1 MQLNYWEQQ
10 FGWQMA
16 RILLVEDDESFGQG
30 LVEWLEFEKNEV
42 EWCKDGLSGLET
54 MQASNDSFD
63 IIILDIEMPKMNGL
77 EVCKRYRTG
86 GGTSPIIMLTG
97 KDAVTDKVS
106 GLDCGADDYL
116 TKPFHPRELSA
127 RLKALSRRP
136 ATIMPTVLAAGN
148 VRLNTQSCQVF
159 KEGQEVKLQRME
171 YAVLEFLM
179 KNSGKVFSP
188 NDLLNAVWTAESD
201 RSPETI
207 RTCIKKIRD
216 KIDQEGKDSVIQN
229 VHGVG
234 YKITVS
240 DN

>member
-1 MQLNYWEQQ
+1 MT
-10 FGWQMA
+10 

-42 EWCKDGLSGLET
+42 TWCKNGLVGLEAL
-54 MQASNDSFD
+54 QSSSFD
-63 IIILDIEMPKMNGL
+63 TVILDIEMPIMNGL
-77 EVCKRYRTG
+77 EVCKRFREG
-86 GGTSPIIMLTG
+86 GGITPIIMLTG
-97 KDAVTDKVS
+97 RDSTMDKVG

-127 RLKALSRRP
+127 RLKALARRP
-136 ATIMPTVLAAGN
+136 SAMVPTTLAAGN
-148 VRLNTQSCQVF
+148 ITLNTQSSQVF
-159 KEGQEVKLQRME
+159 REGKEIKLQRME
-171 YAVLEFLM
+171 YAVLEFM
-179 KNSGKVFSP
+179 MRNSGKVFSP

-216 KIDQEGKDSVIQN
+216 KIDVQGKDSIIQN

-234 YKITVS
+234 YKIMPG
-240 DN
+240 

>member
-1 MQLNYWEQQ
+1 
-10 FGWQMA
+10 MA
-16 RILLVEDDESFGQG
+16 KILIVEDDVSFGQG
-30 LVEWLEFEKNEV
+30 LVDWLEFEKNEV
-42 EWCKDGLSGLET
+42 TWRTDGIAGLEEL
-54 MQASNDSFD
+54 QSGSDFD

-77 EVCKRYRTG
+77 EVCKRYRDG
-86 GGTSPIIMLTG
+86 GGTTPILMLTG
-97 KDAVTDKVS
+97 KNAVTDKVN

-127 RLKALSRRP
+127 RLKAVARRP
-136 ATIMPTVLAAGN
+136 AGLLPNILSAGN
-148 VRLNTQSCQVF
+148 ISLNTQSCQVL
-159 KEGQEVKLQRME
+159 KDGQEVKLQRME

-179 KNSGKVFSP
+179 KNAGKVYSP

-216 KIDQEGKDSVIQN
+216 KIDIPGKDSVIQN

-234 YKITVS
+234 YKVVLA

>member
-1 MQLNYWEQQ
+1 
-10 FGWQMA
+10 MA
-16 RILLVEDDESFGQG
+16 QILIVEDDESFGQG
-30 LVEWLEFEKNEV
+30 LVEWLEFEKNQV
-42 EWCKDGLSGLET
+42 TWRKDGAAGLE
-54 MQASNDSFD
+54 ALLAANEFD
-63 IIILDIEMPKMNGL
+63 VVILDIEMPKMNGF
-77 EVCKRYRTG
+77 EVCKRYRDG
-86 GGTSPIIMLTG
+86 GGTTPIIMLTG

-136 ATIMPTVLAAGN
+136 ASIIPNVLSAGEIN
-148 VRLNTQSCQVF
+148 LNTQSCQVF
-159 KEGQEVKLQRME
+159 RNGQEIKLQRME

-179 KNSGKVFSP
+179 KNAGKVFSP

-216 KIDQEGKDSVIQN
+216 KIDVEGKDSVIQN

-234 YKITVS
+234 YKIVAS
-240 DN
+240 DK

>member
-1 MQLNYWEQQ
+1 M
-10 FGWQMA
+10 G

-42 EWCKDGLSGLET
+42 TWCKDGVSGLEA
-54 MQASNDSFD
+54 MQNDTLD
-63 IIILDIEMPKMNGL
+63 IVILDIEMPRMNGL
-77 EVCKRYRTG
+77 EVCKRFRED
-86 GGTSPIIMLTG
+86 GGTTPIIMLTG
-97 KDAVTDKVS
+97 RDTVMDKVG

-136 ATIMPTVLAAGN
+136 STLVPTMLGAGN
-148 VRLNTQSCQVF
+148 LTLNTQSSQVF
-159 KEGQEVKLQRME
+159 RDGQEIKLQRME
-171 YAVLEFLM
+171 FAVLEFM
-179 KNSGKVFSP
+179 MRNQGRVFSP
-188 NDLLNAVWTAESD
+188 SDLLNAVWTAESD

-216 KIDQEGKDSVIQN
+216 KIDVAGKDSVIQN

-234 YKITVS
+234 YKIMPGQ
-240 DN
+240 

>member
-1 MQLNYWEQQ
+1 
-10 FGWQMA
+10 MA
-16 RILLVEDDESFGQG
+16 KILIVEDDVSFGQG
-30 LVEWLEFEKNEV
+30 LVDWLEFEKNEV
-42 EWCKDGLSGLET
+42 TWRTDGIAGLEEL
-54 MQASNDSFD
+54 QSGSDFD

-77 EVCKRYRTG
+77 EVCKRYRDG
-86 GGTSPIIMLTG
+86 GGTTPILMLTG
-97 KDAVTDKVS
+97 KNAVTDKVN

-127 RLKALSRRP
+127 RLKAVARRP
-136 ATIMPTVLAAGN
+136 SGLLPNILSAGN
-148 VRLNTQSCQVF
+148 ISLNTQSCQVL
-159 KEGQEVKLQRME
+159 KDGQEVKLQRME

-179 KNSGKVFSP
+179 KNAGKVYSP

-216 KIDQEGKDSVIQN
+216 KIDIPGKDSVIQN

-234 YKITVS
+234 YKVVLA

>member
-1 MQLNYWEQQ
+1 
-10 FGWQMA
+10 MA
-16 RILLVEDDESFGQG
+16 RILIVEDDESFGQG

-42 EWCKDGLSGLET
+42 LWRKDGQAGLDT
-54 MQASNDSFD
+54 MLAEGDSFD
-63 IIILDIEMPKMNGL
+63 IFILDIEMPKMNGL
-77 EVCKRYRTG
+77 EVCKRYRETG
-86 GGTSPIIMLTG
+86 GITPILMLTG
-97 KDAVTDKVS
+97 KDAVLDKVS

-136 ATIMPTVLAAGN
+136 ATLMPNTLVAGD
-148 VRLNTQSCQVF
+148 VSLNTQTCQVF
-159 KEGQEVKLQRME
+159 KCGKEIKMQRME

-179 KNSGKVFSP
+179 KNAGKVFSP

-216 KIDQEGKDSVIQN
+216 KVDQDGKESIIQN
-229 VHGVG
+229 LHGVG
-234 YKITVS
+234 YKIMPG
-240 DN
+240 

>member
-1 MQLNYWEQQ
+1 
-10 FGWQMA
+10 MA
-16 RILLVEDDESFGQG
+16 RILIVEDDESFGQG

-42 EWCKDGLSGLET
+42 SWRKDGEQGLE
-54 MQASNDSFD
+54 ALLNGGDDKFD
-63 IIILDIEMPKMNGL
+63 IAILDIEMPKLNGL
-77 EVCKRYRTG
+77 ELCRRYRDSG
-86 GGTSPIIMLTG
+86 GILPILMLTG
-97 KDAVTDKVS
+97 KDAVLDKVS

-136 ATIMPTVLAAGN
+136 SNLMPNTLIAGN
-148 VRLNTQSCQVF
+148 ISLNTQTCQVF
-159 KEGQEVKLQRME
+159 RAGQEIKMQRME

-179 KNSGKVFSP
+179 KNAGKVFSP

-216 KIDQEGKDSVIQN
+216 KVDQEGKDSIIQN

-234 YKITVS
+234 YKILPG
-240 DN
+240 

>member
-1 MQLNYWEQQ
+1 
-10 FGWQMA
+10 MA
-16 RILLVEDDESFGQG
+16 KILIVEDDVSFGQG
-30 LVEWLEFEKNEV
+30 LVDWLEFEKNEV
-42 EWCKDGLSGLET
+42 TWRTDGVAGLEELKGGH
-54 MQASNDSFD
+54 DFD

-77 EVCKRYRTG
+77 EVCKRYRDG
-86 GGTSPIIMLTG
+86 GGTTPILMLTG
-97 KDAVTDKVS
+97 KNALTDKVN

-127 RLKALSRRP
+127 RLKAVARRP
-136 ATIMPTVLAAGN
+136 SGMLPTILSAGN
-148 VRLNTQSCQVF
+148 ISLNTQSCQVL

-179 KNSGKVFSP
+179 KNAGKVYSP

-216 KIDQEGKDSVIQN
+216 KIDVAGKESVIQN

-234 YKITVS
+234 YKVVLS